1 LPLNIPVTI
10 TPPLNPIVNTGY
22 GYYSF
27 HTPLSAKITPF
38 FQVHILISFIHA
50 TAIYQSPLSLGI
62 NLISNISYF
71 VNLPLAI
78 NAELLFFGS
87 LRAFNAYSKSYIANV

>member
-1 LPLNIPVTI
+1 MNLLSALINPLFYERVIIALTGVTCAFILFTHIFFFQHKKFPLNIPVTI

-38 FQVHILISFIHA
+38 FHVHIFADS
-50 TAIYQSPLSLGI
+50 
-62 NLISNISYF
+62 
-71 VNLPLAI
+71 
-78 NAELLFFGS
+78 
-87 LRAFNAYSKSYIANV
+87 AYDLKFY